1 MKPGDKFEMK
11 IEFEVI
17 SMTKDGS
24 LVFQMRGELS
34 KSYLKYYNFMTRKE
48 FNKFLKS
55 KLIKM
60 KKT

>member
-1 MKPGDKFEMK
+1 MKPGDRFEMK

-24 LVFQMRGELS
+24 LVFQMRSELS
-34 KSYLKYYNFMTRKE
+34 KSYLKYYNFMTKKE
-48 FNKFLKS
+48 FNKFVKR